1 MKTTTKTLSYDWA
14 YKDKKNI
21 FYDGKKVL
29 KKATPIKGDVI
40 LCENP
45 PRRIA
50 NPWLKDGVR
59 ILRCRPNDTS
69 KSRDAQ
75 DIEKTDEND
84 VKIIW
89 QLYQD
94 NPEIFREWKGD
105 PKLLIMYSSFKEL
118 QKVRIAQ
125 GQRLWAAGG
134 KVDVIEEVTKDLEKT
149 EKNLL
154 KGIKKEVK
162 NYKIWTEFLCD
173 VKGISTA
180 TGGGLVA
187 MIDKLG
193 IENINSVAS
202 LWHYFGLHVENGNAP
217 RLTKGKN
224 LTYNPKGKSLA
235 LGIIADCLMR
245 SKGDYKE
252 IYDSEKKRQL
262 EKDYPVGELKEK
274 FNKYKKYKDEDIHV
288 SLSHAHNRAKRR
300 MVKELFKDIW
310 VNWRRLENEEVTEP
324 YSS

>member
-1 MKTTTKTLSYDWA
+1 MKTTTYAYDWA
-14 YKDKKNI
+14 FKEKKNI
-21 FYDGKKVL
+21 FFDGKKVL
-29 KKATPIKGDVI
+29 KKVTPVKGDVI

-50 NPWLKDGVR
+50 NPWLKEGVR
-59 ILRCRPNDTS
+59 ILRCRPNDTAGV
-69 KSRDAQ
+69 RDAEG
-75 DIEKTDEND
+75 IEKTDEND

-89 QLYQD
+89 NLYKD
-94 NPEIFREWKGD
+94 NPHLFREWKGD

-154 KGIKKEVK
+154 KGIKKELD
-162 NYKIWTEFLCD
+162 NYPIWTDFLCD
-173 VKGISTA
+173 VRGISTA
-180 TGGGLVA
+180 TGGGLIA

-193 IENINSVAS
+193 IENIPSVAS

-217 RLTKGKN
+217 KLAKGKA
-224 LTYNPKGKSLA
+224 LTYSPKGKSLA

-245 SKGDYKE
+245 SKGDYKK

-262 EKDYPVGELKEK
+262 KKEYPIGELKEK
-274 FNKYKKYKDEDIHV
+274 FNKYKKYKDEDINV
-288 SLSHAHNRAKRR
+288 SLNHAHNRAKRK
-300 MVKELFKDIW
+300 MVKSLFKDLW
-310 VNWRRLENEEVTEP
+310 VAWRKLEKQEVTKP
-324 YSS
+324 YESN